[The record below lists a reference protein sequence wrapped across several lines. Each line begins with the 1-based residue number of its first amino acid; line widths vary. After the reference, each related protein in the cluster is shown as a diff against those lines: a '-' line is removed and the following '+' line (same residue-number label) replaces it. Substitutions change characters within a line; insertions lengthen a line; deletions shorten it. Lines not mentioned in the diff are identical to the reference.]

1 MRRSCRQAGTRHR
14 LDAFAMKESLL
25 YSFVESLRDDL
36 PSAGMARAQEFY
48 RALEYFTPVE
58 THSIYWCGRFMFCTN
73 VQEIEKYEH
82 CFFRFF
88 GVSGEAGERGAPP
101 ASGADPDGEVPDTD
115 SANSPAANEHEYRL
129 IARATEIDLLKQCDF
144 AAMTPEQRADVYA
157 LIQGM
162 RLKPPKK
169 SSRRLKDAGKGRIHA
184 GRTVRAAFEWLG
196 EVGCLKRAA
205 RRTRT
210 RRCVFLFDVSGSM
223 RDYADP
229 LAIFGYSLVQAMPA
243 AAEVF
248 ALGTRL
254 TRLTPYFRGA
264 HADAAMRLAAEV
276 IHDWHGG
283 TRLGV
288 NLKQFLDQWGRRGLA
303 RGAVFVIASDG
314 WESGGCELLA
324 EQMAR
329 LHRFSHRVV
338 WLNPHKSSKGYE
350 PSAAGMRAALPH
362 VDAFVGGASF
372 NELAGLNRII
382 ADIALY

>member
-1 MRRSCRQAGTRHR
+1 
-14 LDAFAMKESLL
+14 MKESLL

-48 RALEYFTPVE
+48 RALECFAPLE

-73 VQEIEKYEH
+73 VQDIEKYEQ
-82 CFFRFF
+82 CFTRFF
-88 GVSGEAGERGAPP
+88 GVLGRAGQQEVPP
-101 ASGADPDGEVPDTD
+101 APVAELGGEVPGTD
-115 SANSPAANEHEYRL
+115 SAKSPAAQEQEYRL
-129 IARATEIDLLKQCDF
+129 IARATDVDLLKQRDF
-144 AAMTPEQRADVYA
+144 ADMTPRQRADVYA
-157 LIQGM
+157 LIQSM
-162 RLKPPKK
+162 RLKPPQRR
-169 SSRRLKDAGKGRIHA
+169 SRRLKDAGKGRVHA

-196 EVGCLKRAA
+196 EVGRLKRVT

-254 TRLTPYFRGA
+254 TRLTPYLRDA
-264 HADAAMRLAAEV
+264 HPGAAMRRASEA
-276 IHDWHGG
+276 IHDWQGG

-288 NLKQFLDQWGRRGLA
+288 NLKEFLDKWGRRGLA

-324 EQMAR
+324 EQMGR
-329 LHRFSHRVV
+329 LHRLSHRVV

-350 PSAAGMRAALPH
+350 PIAVGMRAALPH
-362 VDAFVGGASF
+362 VDAFIGGASF
-372 NELAGLNRII
+372 NELAELNRII
-382 ADIALY
+382 ADTALY

>member
-1 MRRSCRQAGTRHR
+1 MR
-14 LDAFAMKESLL
+14 FAMKESLL

-36 PSAGMARAQEFY
+36 PAAGMARAQEFY
-48 RALEYFTPVE
+48 RALACFAPLE

-73 VQEIEKYEH
+73 VQEIEKYEQ
-82 CFFRFF
+82 CFTRFF
-88 GVSGEAGERGAPP
+88 GVSSRTGQHEVPP
-101 ASGADPDGEVPDTD
+101 ASVMEPGGEIPGSD
-115 SANSPAANEHEYRL
+115 SAKSLAAQEQEYRL
-129 IARATEIDLLKQCDF
+129 IARASDVEHVKQCDF
-144 AAMTPEQRADVYA
+144 ADMTSKQRADVYA
-157 LIQGM
+157 LIQNM
-162 RLKPPKK
+162 RLKPPQKR
-169 SSRRLKDAGKGRIHA
+169 SRRLKDSGKGRIHA
-184 GRTVRAAFEWLG
+184 SRTVRAAFEWLG
-196 EVGCLKRAA
+196 EVGRLKRVA

-229 LAIFGYSLVQAMPA
+229 LAIFGYSLIQAMPA
-243 AAEVF
+243 TAEVF

-264 HADAAMRLAAEV
+264 HPGAAMRRAAEV
-276 IHDWHGG
+276 IHDWQGG

-288 NLKQFLDQWGRRGLA
+288 NLKEFLDKWGRRGLA

-314 WESGGCELLA
+314 WESGGCDLLA

-329 LHRFSHRVV
+329 LRRFSHRVV

-350 PSAAGMRAALPH
+350 PSAAGMHAALPH